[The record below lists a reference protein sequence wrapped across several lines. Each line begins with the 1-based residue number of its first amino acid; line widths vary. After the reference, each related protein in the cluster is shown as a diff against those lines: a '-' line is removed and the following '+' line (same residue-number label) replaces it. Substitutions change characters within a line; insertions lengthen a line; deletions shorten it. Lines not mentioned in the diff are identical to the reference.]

1 MKSHGRLRSACA
13 LLLVLASAGS
23 LPARAE
29 EWRNHFD
36 SDAVM
41 RPPAFFDLVVLGEAT
56 GGGEARWLILVDPN
70 PPSAPNRLVQ
80 VNAKRPE
87 GSGVAAALRRNAA
100 FQDGSVSTFVKKG
113 PGRAGLVFRLVDAK
127 NYLLLFADTQS
138 GELVLTSTVDGRASE
153 LGRGPGMF
161 ERGWEKIGATLDGAS
176 VTVSVNDK
184 KIFDAKDPKPASGRA
199 GVATAG
205 PGESSF
211 DELLL
216 RTGD

>member
-41 RPPAFFDLVVLGEAT
+41 RPPAFFDLVVLGEAS
-56 GGGEARWLILVDPN
+56 GGGEARWLILVDLN

-87 GSGVAAALRRNAA
+87 GPVAAALRRNVA

-113 PGRAGLVFRLVDAK
+113 SGRAGLVLRLVDAK
-127 NYLLLFADTQS
+127 NYLLLLADTLS
-138 GELVLTSTVDGRASE
+138 GELVLTSTVDGKASE

-161 ERGWEKIGATLDGAS
+161 ERGWEKIGTKLDGAS

-205 PGESSF
+205 PGEASF
-211 DELLL
+211 DEVLIV
-216 RTGD
+216 D

>member
-1 MKSHGRLRSACA
+1 MKSHDRLRSACA

-36 SDAVM
+36 SDAMM
-41 RPPAFFDLVVLGEAT
+41 RPPAFFDLVVLGEAGS
-56 GGGEARWLILVDPN
+56 GGDAKWLILVDPN

-80 VNAKRPE
+80 TNVKRAE
-87 GSGVAAALRRNAA
+87 GSVAAALRRNVAL
-100 FQDGSVSTFVKKG
+100 QDGSVSTFVKKG
-113 PGRAGLVFRLVDAK
+113 PGRAGLVLRLVDAK
-127 NYLLLFADTQS
+127 NYLLLLADTLS
-138 GELVLTSTVDGRASE
+138 GELVLTATVDGQTTE
-153 LGRGPGMF
+153 LGRGPGTF
-161 ERGWEKIGATLDGAS
+161 ERGWEKIGVKLDGPA

-199 GVATAG
+199 GLATAG
-205 PGESSF
+205 PGEASF

-216 RTGD
+216 RTAD